1 VERTR
6 SSTPLRRLAG
16 TGSVHLAL
24 ESFQEVDHG
33 ENFGLTDV
41 LRRNHNGSI
50 SVQTMPTTLTLKGIP
65 DDLYRRLKQTAEV
78 HRRSLNNEAIS
89 VLETALL
96 PRKATSSE
104 RISRARALRATL
116 VEERFSAKEID
127 TYKRQGRR

>member
-1 VERTR
+1 
-6 SSTPLRRLAG
+6 
-16 TGSVHLAL
+16 
-24 ESFQEVDHG
+24 
-33 ENFGLTDV
+33 
-41 LRRNHNGSI
+41 
-50 SVQTMPTTLTLKGIP
+50 MPTTLTLKGIP

-116 VEERFSAKEID
+116 VDERFSAKEID